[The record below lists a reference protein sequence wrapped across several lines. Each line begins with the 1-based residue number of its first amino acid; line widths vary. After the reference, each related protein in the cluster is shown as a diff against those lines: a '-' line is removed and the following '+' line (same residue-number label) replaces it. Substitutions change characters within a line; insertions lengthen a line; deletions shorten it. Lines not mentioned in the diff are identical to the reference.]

1 MVKKNPQ
8 ANLGIRTARKLHIGQ
23 QMNSDRVLLR
33 FDEFCE
39 DLNQMPSIQRNNNS

>member
-23 QMNSDRVLLR
+23 HLHIDIVLLR
-33 FDEFCE
+33 FNEFCE